1 MTTARLGV
9 LERTKKFQVIKRAG
23 CRYHYI
29 TSLFLHPLS
38 SNIIKYHRIMSNKN
52 STSLRRI
59 RADLRELTMDKN
71 SNDRYTA
78 APLEHDMFE
87 WHFTIRGPVTTDYE
101 NGIYHGRILLPPDYP
116 YKPPHIIFLTPNG
129 RFDTNTKICLSFSA
143 YHPELW
149 QPAWGIR
156 LILEALIAFLPT
168 PTDGAIGAIDYS
180 STERK
185 KLAVQSQQFFCST
198 CQCYPRTLLRSV
210 PQKSDDGKET
220 PTADSSTSQPV
231 SSATLRFQKEIE
243 ELQRLQF
250 LEHSKK
256 EESVV
261 REAEV
266 KSDVIATTTNHYE
279 LATMMKVMDGDNQQQ
294 QQREQ
299 TSGAEKIGLPTND
312 AHKEDVVTDPPLPK
326 ASNDTPPPTSHLTP
340 NSTTQKKV
348 MTTSAAAGATTTTS
362 TMMDHILNG
371 SMILFA
377 IVCAILLRNI
387 QVLLLEIRDLS
398 SSS

>member
-1 MTTARLGV
+1 
-9 LERTKKFQVIKRAG
+9 
-23 CRYHYI
+23 
-29 TSLFLHPLS
+29 
-38 SNIIKYHRIMSNKN
+38 MSNKN

-87 WHFTIRGPVTTDYE
+87 WHFTIRGPITTDYE

-185 KLAVQSQQFFCST
+185 KLAVQSQQYFCPT
-198 CQCYPRTLLRSV
+198 CQCCPRTLLRSA
-210 PQKSDDGKET
+210 PQKSENDQET
-220 PTADSSTSQPV
+220 AATGISTCQPASST
-231 SSATLRFQKEIE
+231 ALRFQKEIE

-250 LEHSKK
+250 MEHSNK
-256 EESVV
+256 ES
-261 REAEV
+261 
-266 KSDVIATTTNHYE
+266 TTTA
-279 LATMMKVMDGDNQQQ
+279 LDTKSV
-294 QQREQ
+294 
-299 TSGAEKIGLPTND
+299 
-312 AHKEDVVTDPPLPK
+312 DVVT
-326 ASNDTPPPTSHLTP
+326 
-340 NSTTQKKV
+340 TTDSSEKIAMKKV
-348 MTTSAAAGATTTTS
+348 RDDFDDLKPQQQASDAEKVHASVSTSNFKEDAAVGQDPLSPIKVPVNDATPAPTHTTNLTQPKSNTTAAAAAANTTPTTTTTTPQMTKNNNTT
-362 TMMDHILNG
+362 TMFDHVLNG

-377 IVCAILLRNI
+377 IICAILLRNI
-387 QVLLLEIRDLS
+387 QILLLEIRDLAS
-398 SSS
+398 AS

>member
-1 MTTARLGV
+1 
-9 LERTKKFQVIKRAG
+9 
-23 CRYHYI
+23 
-29 TSLFLHPLS
+29 
-38 SNIIKYHRIMSNKN
+38 MSNKN

-87 WHFTIRGPVTTDYE
+87 WHFTIRGPITTDYE
-101 NGIYHGRILLPPDYP
+101 NGVYHGRILLPPDYP

-180 STERK
+180 SAERK
-185 KLAVQSQQFFCST
+185 KLAIQSQQFFCSM
-198 CQCYPRTLLRSV
+198 CQCCPRTLLRTV
-210 PQKSDDGKET
+210 PQKTADGKEAA
-220 PTADSSTSQPV
+220 TADSSTCQPV

-256 EESVV
+256 DEIVV
-261 REAEV
+261 PKTAV
-266 KSDVIATTTNHYE
+266 KNDVMAT
-279 LATMMKVMDGDNQQQ
+279 ASISDGDNREQ

-299 TSGAEKIGLPTND
+299 RSGAEKMELPVDTKTTIN
-312 AHKEDVVTDPPLPK
+312 ATQKVNMVTDPSLPK
-326 ASNDTPPPTSHLTP
+326 VIDDTPSHNSHLTP
-340 NSTTQKKV
+340 SATQKKI
-348 MTTSAAAGATTTTS
+348 MTTSPVAPATTTTS
-362 TMMDHILNG
+362 TIMDHILNG

-377 IVCAILLRNI
+377 IICAVLLRSI
-387 QVLLLEIRDLS
+387 QILLLEIRDLS

>member
-1 MTTARLGV
+1 
-9 LERTKKFQVIKRAG
+9 
-23 CRYHYI
+23 
-29 TSLFLHPLS
+29 
-38 SNIIKYHRIMSNKN
+38 MSNKN

-78 APLEHDMFE
+78 APLEQDMFE
-87 WHFTIRGPVTTDYE
+87 WHFTIRGPSTTDYE

-129 RFDTNTKICLSFSA
+129 RFETHTKICLSFSA

-185 KLAVQSQQFFCST
+185 KLALQSQQYFCPT
-198 CQCYPRTLLRSV
+198 CQCCPRTLLRPV
-210 PQKSDDGKET
+210 PQKSDGDKEAA
-220 PTADSSTSQPV
+220 PNESSTCQPV
-231 SSATLRFQKEIE
+231 SSSALRFQKEIE

-256 EESVV
+256 ESITKETEVRSDDVAATANDIES
-261 REAEV
+261 
-266 KSDVIATTTNHYE
+266 
-279 LATMMKVMDGDNQQQ
+279 ATMKIVSEASNNQQQ
-294 QQREQ
+294 QQQRI
-299 TSGAEKIGLPTND
+299 SDIEKIQLPVTHTEELGVIVAPPPQSKTSDSTPSPSITAKITEKKSSMNV
-312 AHKEDVVTDPPLPK
+312 AVTD
-326 ASNDTPPPTSHLTP
+326 
-340 NSTTQKKV
+340 
-348 MTTSAAAGATTTTS
+348 TTTTNS
-362 TMMDHILNG
+362 NTTTMIDHVLNG

-377 IVCAILLRNI
+377 IICAILLRNI
-387 QVLLLEIRDLS
+387 QNLLLEIRDLAS
-398 SSS
+398 SSTA

>member
-1 MTTARLGV
+1 
-9 LERTKKFQVIKRAG
+9 
-23 CRYHYI
+23 
-29 TSLFLHPLS
+29 
-38 SNIIKYHRIMSNKN
+38 MSNKN

-71 SNDRYTA
+71 SSDRYTA

-180 STERK
+180 SAERK
-185 KLAVQSQQFFCST
+185 KLAIQSQQFFCST
-198 CQCYPRTLLRSV
+198 CQCCPRTLLRSI
-210 PQKSDDGKET
+210 PKISDDDQDT
-220 PTADSSTSQPV
+220 ATADSSTCQPV
-231 SSATLRFQKEIE
+231 SDTTLRFQKEIE

-250 LEHSKK
+250 LEHSNK
-256 EESVV
+256 EKAVAPG
-261 REAEV
+261 AEV
-266 KSDVIATTTNHYE
+266 KNDATASTAASNELQPIEKVIDVDQQPQSGKISDEEKIRSPDDAANVAHHITKVDMVTTTE
-279 LATMMKVMDGDNQQQ
+279 PV
-294 QQREQ
+294 
-299 TSGAEKIGLPTND
+299 LP
-312 AHKEDVVTDPPLPK
+312 
-326 ASNDTPPPTSHLTP
+326 PPPTSNVTV
-340 NSTTQKKV
+340 STTQEKSKATGSAT
-348 MTTSAAAGATTTTS
+348 MASATSATS
-362 TMMDHILNG
+362 TMMDHVLNG

-377 IVCAILLRNI
+377 VICAILLRNI

-398 SSS
+398 SS